1 MSYPRAPAVW
11 LHTYGMY
18 LVALFSCVS
27 RSILVR
33 RKERNILPGWFHLPA
48 GGSDAVQNTQW
59 PWGSSGRLFPARRS
73 APPGAMHFGRMEK
86 LKGEVRRGLPETKPA
101 HSGKQGVFRR
111 VA

>member
-1 MSYPRAPAVW
+1 
-11 LHTYGMY
+11 MY
-18 LVALFSCVS
+18 LVALFSCIS
-27 RSILVR
+27 WNILCKR
-33 RKERNILPGWFHLPA
+33 IERNILPGWFHLPA

-86 LKGEVRRGLPETKPA
+86 LKGEVRQGLPETKPA

>member
-1 MSYPRAPAVW
+1 M
-11 LHTYGMY
+11 
-18 LVALFSCVS
+18 
-27 RSILVR
+27 
-33 RKERNILPGWFHLPA
+33 PGWFHLPA
-48 GGSDAVQNTQW
+48 GGEQRRAKYPVAVRN
-59 PWGSSGRLFPARRS
+59 SGRPFPARRS